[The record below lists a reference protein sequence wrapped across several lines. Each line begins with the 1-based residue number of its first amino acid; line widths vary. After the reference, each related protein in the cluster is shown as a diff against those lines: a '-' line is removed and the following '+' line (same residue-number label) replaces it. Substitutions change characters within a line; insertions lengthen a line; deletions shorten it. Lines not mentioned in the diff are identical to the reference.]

1 MIHKTSAGK
10 LIDMNQFKLQ
20 HETELAVGNARV
32 NARGDRI
39 GTGGQIVQ
47 TRDEITKEFY
57 VAQQGSPVMNNLV
70 VTSSDEMFLAQADQI
85 VDSVQTE
92 PVPVEDPFKEP
103 EINPDLVV
111 SSAQTEA
118 LAKSQALAERLKAQ
132 RKKANEE
139 NKSDESKS

>member
-1 MIHKTSAGK
+1 MVHKTSAGK

-47 TRDEITKEFY
+47 TRDEIVKEFY
-57 VAQQGSPVMNNLV
+57 VAQQGNPVMNNVV
-70 VTSSDEMFLAQADQI
+70 VTNSDDIFLAQADQI
-85 VDSVQTE
+85 VDSIQTE
-92 PVPVEDPFKEP
+92 PAPVEDMFKEP

-118 LAKSQALAERLKAQ
+118 MAKSQALAERLKAQ
-132 RKKANEE
+132 RKKANDE